1 MQYILI
7 SIIISTISKLI
18 NIVEILIIIDVIL
31 SFMPHLRSNE
41 LTRFIRKIVNPIL
54 EPCYRIQKSIIP
66 NLPIDF
72 SPAIAIFLLD
82 ILKKLIIYI
91 LLLIF

>member
-7 SIIISTISKLI
+7 SAISKLI
-18 NIVEILIIIDVIL
+18 NVIEILIIIDVIL
-31 SFMPHLRSNE
+31 SFMAPLRSNE
-41 LTRFIRKIVNPIL
+41 FIRLIRSIVNPIL
-54 EPCYRIQKSIIP
+54 DPCYRIQKSIIP

-82 ILKKLIIYI
+82 ILKKLIINI
-91 LLLIF
+91 LLTIY